1 LAQHSHHS
9 LGCPASHP
17 RSPLGV
23 AFYHCGCCACE
34 GGQTA
39 ASPRCWAG
47 HMIMDPSCVC
57 ICRVCVCVC
66 MCKCVRVCN
75 RVCMRVLVR
84 VCNKIKLTFRN
95 AMQEAVTE
103 KAPIQSKPEDSFHS
117 TILELPGTHI
127 HTHAHS
133 LTHVYTR
140 THKHTQSTYRHRH
153 THAHTK
159 THAATHRVP
168 GALGGSPGRDQ

>member
-1 LAQHSHHS
+1 
-9 LGCPASHP
+9 
-17 RSPLGV
+17 
-23 AFYHCGCCACE
+23 
-34 GGQTA
+34 
-39 ASPRCWAG
+39 
-47 HMIMDPSCVC
+47 
-57 ICRVCVCVC
+57 
-66 MCKCVRVCN
+66 
-75 RVCMRVLVR
+75 MRVLVR

-140 THKHTQSTYRHRH
+140 THKDPRSHTSGTWS
-153 THAHTK
+153 
-159 THAATHRVP
+159 
-168 GALGGSPGRDQ
+168 LGGQSWKRSVSARSWEVVGERVL